1 MPLRFLFEDLSIKL
15 FSLGAALLLF
25 LFVSV
30 ENSTPVDVDFRIE
43 YKTADDILI
52 TNNAPTVLH
61 TTLQGPWAALRAFE
75 MAGMTPV
82 TVDLMHAG
90 PGSVRHNINL
100 SDIRA
105 PGGMR
110 VASMRPSEL
119 EVVLDRR
126 IERQVPVHADVPK
139 APAFGYEVL
148 DVRVVPAKVRVV
160 GPGARMQALEY
171 ISTRTV
177 DIDGREQE
185 LSLEVD
191 LRPPPPPLRLLDKRV
206 MVYVE
211 IAEELSQR
219 TLQNVPVVLDNAP
232 RGTTAAPDR
241 VNFVVKGPRRLIDD
255 LKADDLQAHVELG
268 PQDGRNPGPVER
280 SVTLDG
286 GLPDRTHLVAPVPRV
301 IVTFAGAR
309 KLKPKR

>member
-1 MPLRFLFEDLSIKL
+1 MLRALFDDLMMKL

-61 TTLQGPWAALRAFE
+61 TTLQGPWAAFRSFE
-75 MAGMTPV
+75 MASMMPV
-82 TVDLMHAG
+82 TVDLLHAG
-90 PGSVRHNINL
+90 PGSVRHNINI
-100 SDIRA
+100 SDVRA

-119 EVVLDRR
+119 EVMLDRR
-126 IERQVPVHADVPK
+126 IERQVTVHADVPK

-148 DVRVVPAKVRVV
+148 DVRVVPAKVRVI

-171 ISTRTV
+171 ISTRTI

-206 MVYVE
+206 MVFVE
-211 IAEELSQR
+211 IAEELAQR
-219 TLQNVPVVLDNAP
+219 TLQNVPVALSNAAK
-232 RGTTAAPDR
+232 GSTAVPDR
-241 VNFVVKGPRRLIDD
+241 VNFVIKGPRKLIEGLDVD
-255 LKADDLQAHVELG
+255 TLTARVELSD
-268 PQDGRNPGPVER
+268 QDTKNPGPMER

-286 GLPDRTHLVAPVPRV
+286 VLPDRTHLVAPVPRV
-301 IVTFAGAR
+301 IVSCPNLR
-309 KLKPKR
+309 KLKRRL

>member
-1 MPLRFLFEDLSIKL
+1 M
-15 FSLGAALLLF
+15 
-25 LFVSV
+25 V
-30 ENSTPVDVDFRIE
+30 
-43 YKTADDILI
+43 
-52 TNNAPTVLH
+52 
-61 TTLQGPWAALRAFE
+61 
-75 MAGMTPV
+75 PV

-100 SDIRA
+100 SDVRA

-171 ISTRTV
+171 ISTRTI

-191 LRPPPPPLRLLDKRV
+191 LRPPPPPLKLLDKRV

-211 IAEELSQR
+211 IVEEVAQR
-219 TLQNVPVVLDNAP
+219 TLQNVPVVVDDAP
-232 RGTTAAPDR
+232 PGAKVEPDR
-241 VNFVVKGPRRLIDD
+241 VTFVLKGPRRLLDN
-255 LKADDLQAHVELG
+255 LQADALRAHVQFG
-268 PQDGRNPGPVER
+268 PQDRKNAAPMER
-280 SVTLDG
+280 SVALNGD
-286 GLPDRTHLVAPVPRV
+286 LPERAHLVAPVPRV
-301 IVTFAGAR
+301 IVTLPQPR
-309 KLKPKR
+309 KLKKK

>member
-1 MPLRFLFEDLSIKL
+1 MKGLRFIFDDLLIKL
-15 FSLGAALLLF
+15 FSLGVSLLLF

-43 YKTADDILI
+43 YRTADDILI
-52 TNNAPTVLH
+52 TNSAPTVLH
-61 TTLQGPWAALRAFE
+61 TTLQGPWASFRAFE
-75 MAGMTPV
+75 MAGMAPV
-82 TVDLMHAG
+82 VVDLLHAG

-100 SDIRA
+100 TDIRA

-126 IERQVPVHADVPK
+126 VERQVTVHADVSK
-139 APAFGYEVL
+139 APAFGYEIL

-160 GPGARMQALEY
+160 GPGSRMQALEY
-171 ISTRTV
+171 ISTRTI

-206 MVYVE
+206 MVFVE
-211 IAEELSQR
+211 IAEEMTQR
-219 TLQNVPVVLDNAP
+219 TLQNVPVVVDDAP
-232 RGTTAAPDR
+232 KGTTVVPER
-241 VNFVVKGPRRLIDD
+241 VAFVLKGPRRLIEGIH
-255 LKADDLQAHVELG
+255 ADDLRAHVEFG
-268 PQDGRNPGPVER
+268 PADSKSTAPMER
-280 SVTLDG
+280 AVALDG
-286 GLPDRTHLVAPVPRV
+286 ELPERAHLVAPVPRV
-301 IVTFAGAR
+301 IVTLPQLR
-309 KLKPKR
+309 KPKKK